1 MSFQRDRGFIPFIV
15 RRLKEVAV
23 LVGSRTGVVSALREP
38 TWWWDG
44 KTRSGCCV
52 IVTVTQGFHLLILL
66 HIHSFSD
73 LLSIKT

>member
-1 MSFQRDRGFIPFIV
+1 M

-44 KTRSGCCV
+44 KTRSCCCV
-52 IVTVTQGFHLLILL
+52 IVTVKGFHLLILL

-73 LLSIKT
+73 LVSIKT